1 MQRKYFMQ
9 ALLSG
14 VMSFYFT
21 GCANMAD
28 LPQESEPSILPPIT
42 EIKTGQWHQGKF
54 VWHDLLT
61 DDVEAAQKFYGNV
74 FGWTFESKRDY
85 IQIFNAH
92 DLIGGML
99 QVRSSDEQKTKAV
112 WLPSMSVANVDKSV
126 QYLKSKKSKVL
137 KGPLDME
144 ERGKGVLVSDP
155 QGAEIVLL
163 HTKDG
168 DPKDGTPQVGD
179 WLWNELW
186 TNTPKESYAF
196 YRHIGGYDGYTMR
209 DGYRIL
215 QSKGKWRAGIRDISE
230 EALNAQWIPAIRV
243 SDLKETISKVR
254 SSGGEV
260 LISPHEELHN
270 GNVALIAD
278 TKGAVVIIQY
288 WEEGGK

>member
-9 ALLSG
+9 ALLAG

-21 GCANMAD
+21 GCANMAEP
-28 LPQESEPSILPPIT
+28 PQESEPPILPSIT
-42 EIKTGQWHQGKF
+42 EMKTGQWHQGKF

-74 FGWTFESKRDY
+74 FGWTFESTKDY
-85 IQIFNAH
+85 TQIFNEH
-92 DLIGGML
+92 DLIGGMM

-112 WLPSMSVANVDKSV
+112 WLPSISVANVDKSV
-126 QYLKSKKSKVL
+126 EYLKSKKGKVL

-168 DPKDGTPQVGD
+168 DPKDITSQVGD

-196 YRHIGGYDGYTMR
+196 YRHIGGYDGYIMR

-215 QSKGKWRAGIRDISE
+215 QYKGKWRAGIRDISE
-230 EALNAQWIPAIRV
+230 EALTAQWIPAIRV

-270 GNVALIAD
+270 GNVALISD
-278 TKGAVVIIQY
+278 NKGAVVIIQY